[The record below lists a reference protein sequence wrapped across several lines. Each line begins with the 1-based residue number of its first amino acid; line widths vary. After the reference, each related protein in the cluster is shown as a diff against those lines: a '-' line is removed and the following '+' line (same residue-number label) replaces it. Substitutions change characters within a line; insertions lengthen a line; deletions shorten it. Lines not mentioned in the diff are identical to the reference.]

1 MNYDKQDMLYNAYAT
16 VCDELQVLDK
26 LDDERFDIRIKDRIL
41 ALESVAMLLHDL
53 AVEEME

>member
-1 MNYDKQDMLYNAYAT
+1 MNYDKQDMLCNAYAT

-41 ALESVAMLLHDL
+41 ALESVAILLHDL